1 MGDGGERSVEGTPTW
16 AVATVCFFIIL
27 ISIAFEHL
35 IHLISKNLTKKRSRA
50 LLRSLGKIKS
60 EMMLLGLS
68 SLFLAVSE
76 RWIASIC
83 IPHKLSQTFLPCGF
97 PTGSSSVEDE
107 ELICA
112 NQGKVSLLS
121 RQGVQQLNYLMFV
134 LASFH
139 ATSSILIFSLGMA
152 KVIRIIK
159 DSTFLVITAVILTSA
174 LSGGLESDINQNG
187 TELESLSILLNVFPH
202 VDGWTV
208 ILADEQTCVL
218 RQFVGSVTKVDY
230 LTLRHGFIMA
240 HFEQEIDFHFQKFI
254 KRALESDFR
263 VVVGKRLWILTFSV
277 LSIFFNAHDFH
288 SFLWLPFI
296 PLVMLLV
303 VGTKLQDIITSLC
316 IDSQGK
322 SQVVRGTVLVRPS
335 DRFFWFGS
343 PKFLLHLIH
352 FILFQN
358 SFQLAFFTWTTKK
371 FGPRSCFHRETEN
384 ISIRVLIGV
393 LVHFLGGY
401 VTLPL
406 YALVTQ
412 MGTSMRKSVF
422 PAAVVIG
429 LRRWRR
435 RARKNLKKKR
445 VILKSM
451 SPLED
456 DSIRSSEITLE
467 TLPSFDSLDSECQED
482 LESVVIELR
491 NKDEEERR
499 ELEEAVV
506 VLVSGV
512 NAADVAAIPEVSGR
526 DSVDGEAR

>member
-208 ILADEQTCVL
+208 ILADEQ
-218 RQFVGSVTKVDY
+218 
-230 LTLRHGFIMA
+230 A

>member
-152 KVIRIIK
+152 K
-159 DSTFLVITAVILTSA
+159 
-174 LSGGLESDINQNG
+174 
-187 TELESLSILLNVFPH
+187 
-202 VDGWTV
+202 
-208 ILADEQTCVL
+208 
-218 RQFVGSVTKVDY
+218 
-230 LTLRHGFIMA
+230 A

>member
-1 MGDGGERSVEGTPTW
+1 MGDGDGGERSVEGTPTW

-152 KVIRIIK
+152 KMSKWESWEAETKTLHYLPSKEPR
-159 DSTFLVITAVILTSA
+159 SFQLAHQTSFGRRHLSFWSEHPFLRW
-174 LSGGLESDINQNG
+174 
-187 TELESLSILLNVFPH
+187 P
-202 VDGWTV
+202 
-208 ILADEQTCVL
+208 TCVL

-316 IDSQGK
+316 LDSQGE

-445 VILKSM
+445 VILTSM

-491 NKDEEERR
+491 NEAEEERR
-499 ELEEAVV
+499 EFEEAVV

-512 NAADVAAIPEVSGR
+512 NGADVAEIPEVSGR
-526 DSVDGEAR
+526 DFVNGEAR